1 MSWLANCSLYSASP
15 RLSSQFPTSSTPQN
29 LIMRPGEK
37 KEVSLRRLQ
46 CPKFETEVQATY
58 FMDAA
63 NIKTFFYPWHHKTSQ
78 LTNWFMSKI
87 KPLWLDFL
95 FLLTNVSA
103 ILSYWTNY
111 RMEQI
116 RGNYQ
121 PEGADPTFVISG
133 FLDFSSPE
141 NENLLRPLAEDCLS
155 TWNTQIEFH
164 GKY

>member
-1 MSWLANCSLYSASP
+1 
-15 RLSSQFPTSSTPQN
+15 
-29 LIMRPGEK
+29 
-37 KEVSLRRLQ
+37 
-46 CPKFETEVQATY
+46 
-58 FMDAA
+58 
-63 NIKTFFYPWHHKTSQ
+63 
-78 LTNWFMSKI
+78 MSKI
-87 KPLWLDFL
+87 EPLWLDFL

-103 ILSYWTNY
+103 VLSYWTNY

-164 GKY
+164 GKYETNNIVKSTSVCTKFAESLISTSLLSGLAIKFSLTKLGIWHLVKWRLPTGAFLVSLKQP